1 MADDAFPDFS
11 VEHFER
17 SGVSRRV
24 LRSGSGPAV
33 IVISEI
39 PGVTPSVL
47 HFARR
52 VRDLG
57 CTVVLPELFGVTG
70 RDPDPDAHGWRGT
83 VTTLARAAG
92 QVCVSREF
100 TLLATHRTSP
110 AVPWLRQ
117 LAAAEHQRCGGP
129 GVGAVGMCLTGGFAL
144 AMATDERVLAP
155 VLAQPSLPVGLT
167 RAQRH
172 TIDISREDL
181 AVVQQRC
188 AAGLSVLGLRFA
200 GDRLSPPG
208 RFSYLTRVLG
218 DAFVAVTLPDD
229 SANPDAP
236 LSPHSTLT
244 EHLVDEPGQ
253 PTHDALEQVL
263 DLFRTRLLPPA

>member
-1 MADDAFPDFS
+1 MADDAHRDFS
-11 VEHFER
+11 VERFER

-24 LRSGSGPAV
+24 LRSGRGPAV

-39 PGVTPSVL
+39 PGITPSVL

-52 VRDLG
+52 VRDIG

-70 RDPDPDAHGWRGT
+70 RDVDPDTHGRRNT
-83 VTTLARAAG
+83 VATLARAVG

-110 AVPWLRQ
+110 AVPWLRR

-129 GVGAVGMCLTGGFAL
+129 GVGAVGMCVTGGFAL

-155 VLAQPSLPVGLT
+155 VLAQPSLPLGLT
-167 RAQRH
+167 RAARRS
-172 TIDISREDL
+172 IDISPEDL

-188 AAGLSVLGLRFA
+188 ATGLSVLGLRFA
-200 GDRLSPPG
+200 GDRISPPA
-208 RFSYLTRVLG
+208 RFSYLSRVLG
-218 DAFVAVTLPDD
+218 EAFVAVELPDH
-229 SANPDAP
+229 SANPEA
-236 LSPHSTLT
+236 LMSPHSTLT